1 MSYNYG
7 EDKRLTYW
15 RTQDNKYEV
24 DAVMGDAEVAIEIK
38 ASDNIL
44 SRDTKGLKAFG
55 EEHPTAKLILV
66 SMEKRPRKLNGIE
79 IWPVNQFL
87 TRLWMRKVI

>member
-1 MSYNYG
+1 
-7 EDKRLTYW
+7 
-15 RTQDNKYEV
+15 
-24 DAVMGDAEVAIEIK
+24 MGDAEVAIEIK

-66 SMEKRPRKLNGIE
+66 SMEERPRKLNGIE

-87 TRLWMRKVI
+87 TRLWTRKVI